1 MRKIALLLIVALV
14 LGVSA
19 AAYAGAVKC
28 TFMQGTDA
36 ITHEESGFVVINWIT
51 EDKAIGQF
59 QVRGL
64 DPTLD
69 YWAYVRDAGGTPT
82 ILGPLKVNKHGSGH
96 LHVVVDPGEPSTPG
110 VEMGITT
117 DGVNAITQILYV
129 DTPAL
134 P

>member
-19 AAYAGAVKC
+19 AAYAGVVKC
-28 TFMQGTDA
+28 TFIQGTDA

-51 EDKAIGQF
+51 EDKVIGQF

-64 DPTLD
+64 DPDQD
-69 YWAYVRDAGGTPT
+69 YWAYVKDPGGTT

-96 LHVVVDPGEPSTPG
+96 LHVVTESGEPSTPG
-110 VEMGITT
+110 VEIGITT
-117 DGVNAITQILYV
+117 DGDDASTQILYV

>member
-1 MRKIALLLIVALV
+1 MKKIALLLIVALV

-19 AAYAGAVKC
+19 AAYAGAIKC
-28 TFMQGTDA
+28 TFIQGADA
-36 ITHEESGFVVINWIT
+36 ITGEESGFVVINWIT
-51 EDKAIGQF
+51 DDKVIAQF

-64 DPTLD
+64 DPD
-69 YWAYVRDAGGTPT
+69 ENYWAYVKDDGDIT

-96 LHVVVDPGEPSTPG
+96 LHMAVDPGESSTPG
-110 VEMGITT
+110 VEIGITT
-117 DGVNAITQILYV
+117 DNVNASKQILYA

>member
-1 MRKIALLLIVALV
+1 MKKIALLLIVALV

-28 TFMQGTDA
+28 TFMQGADP
-36 ITHEESGFVVINWIT
+36 ITGEESGFVVINWIT
-51 EDKAIGQF
+51 EDKVIAQF

-64 DPTLD
+64 DPNED
-69 YWAYVRDAGGTPT
+69 YWAYVRDDGDTT

-96 LHVVVDPGEPSTPG
+96 LHMVVDPGEPSTPG
-110 VEMGITT
+110 VEIGITT
-117 DGVNAITQILYV
+117 DGVGAITQILYA